1 MDISRSGH
9 IVPVLF
15 EDEMRSA
22 YLDYAMSVIVSRA
35 LPDVRDGLK
44 PVQRRILYAMNE
56 LGLLPNRPYRKSA
69 RIVGEVLGKYH
80 PHGDASVYDAMVRM
94 AQEWTL
100 RYPLIDGQGN
110 FGSIDD
116 DAPAAMRYTEARL
129 APIALE
135 VLRDIEKNTVDF
147 RPNFDESLQEPKV
160 LPTAVPLL
168 LVNGAEGIAVG
179 MSTKIPPHNLREIVA
194 ALQALITNPSI
205 SDEELLQYVK
215 APDFPTG
222 GIIYGYEGVREAYL
236 TGRGSIQVR
245 ARATIEVAK
254 SGKESIIITEIPF
267 GVTKASLI
275 EKIAELVRN
284 KALDGITDIR
294 DESDRDGIRIVLEL
308 RRDAI
313 PRVILNNLYKK
324 TQLQTTF
331 AANMIALVGGR
342 PKLLT
347 LRELLEQFLL
357 FRNEVVVRRTQ
368 YELEQAER
376 RAHILEGFIIALDN
390 IDAVIETIKR
400 SETPDIASVRL
411 QERFGLTEIQ
421 AKAILDMRLQRLTGL
436 EREKIQQEY
445 RELIKTIERLRAILA
460 SKELQLQVISEE
472 LRHIAEKFGDERRTD
487 VVFDAREFTIEDM
500 IANEDVIVT
509 ISRRGMIKR
518 TPLSSFRRQSRG
530 GKGLS
535 GASTYDDDFVQHL
548 LRASTHDYLLFFT
561 DRGRVFR
568 IKVYDIPEGGRT
580 AKGRSI
586 ANIVNVEAGERITAH
601 LLVQGDFSPDKYIF
615 MCTRHGVVKKTVLSE
630 FESVRSSGKIAI
642 TLEPGDVLLDARLT
656 DGTCDI
662 IIGTHRG
669 MACRFRES
677 DVRPMGRT
685 AAGVRGIKLEDDDF
699 VVSMTAIKHS
709 DTQVVVVSERG
720 YGKRTRYQDF
730 RLTRRGAKGVISM
743 NITEK
748 TGNVVAL
755 LEITDD
761 DDLVVI
767 TKSGRL
773 IRQPARD
780 IRLIGR
786 NTQGVRLIRL
796 EEGEEIADIAVA
808 PPDNGPDNGGD
819 SEAGDRL
826 SPSDGASSEG
836 LPSYQLN

>member
-1 MDISRSGH
+1 VFSSDTFMDITRSGH
-9 IVPVLF
+9 IVLVLF

-44 PVQRRILYAMNE
+44 PVQRRILFAMNE

-69 RIVGEVLGKYH
+69 RLVGEVLGKYH

-100 RYPLIDGQGN
+100 RYPLVDGQGN

-129 APIALE
+129 APIAME
-135 VLRDIEKNTVDF
+135 VLRDIDKNTVDF

-194 ALQALITNPSI
+194 ALQALIANPSI
-205 SDEELLQYVK
+205 SDEELLEYVK

-236 TGRGSIQVR
+236 TGRGSIHIR
-245 ARATIEVAK
+245 ARAAIEVAK
-254 SGKESIIITEIPF
+254 SGKEAIVVTEIPY
-267 GVTKASLI
+267 GVTKSGLI
-275 EKIAELVRN
+275 EKIAELVRS
-284 KALDGITDIR
+284 KSLDGITDIR
-294 DESDRDGIRIVLEL
+294 DESDRDGIRVVLEL

-342 PKLLT
+342 PRLLT
-347 LRELLEQFLL
+347 LRQLLELFLE
-357 FRNEVVVRRTQ
+357 FRNEVIVRRTQ
-368 YELEQAER
+368 YELDQAER

-390 IDAVIETIKR
+390 IDAVIETIKT
-400 SETPDIASVRL
+400 SDTPETASIRL
-411 QERFGLTEIQ
+411 QERFGLSEIQ

-436 EREKIQQEY
+436 EREKIQLEY
-445 RELIKTIERLRAILA
+445 RELLKTIERLRAILA

-472 LRHIAEKFGDERRTD
+472 LEHIASRFRDERRTD
-487 VVFDAREFTIEDM
+487 IVYDAREFSIEDM
-500 IANEDVIVT
+500 FANEDVIVT
-509 ISRRGMIKR
+509 ISRKGMIKR
-518 TPLSSFRRQSRG
+518 TPLTNFRRQGRG

-535 GASTYDDDFVQHL
+535 GAGTYEDDFVQHL

-568 IKVYDIPEGGRT
+568 VKVYDIPEGGRT

-586 ANIVNVEAGERITAH
+586 ANIINVESGERITAY
-601 LLVQGDFSPDKYIF
+601 LLVQGSFSPDKYIF
-615 MCTRHGVVKKTVLSE
+615 MCTRQGIVKKTVLSE
-630 FESVRSSGKIAI
+630 FESVRSNGKIAI
-642 TLEPGDVLLDARLT
+642 TLDQGDILLDARLT

-662 IIGTHRG
+662 IIGTHHG

-685 AAGVRGIKLEDDDF
+685 ASGVRGIKLEGNDF
-699 VVSMTAIKHS
+699 VVSMVAIKHP
-709 DTQVVVVSERG
+709 DTQVVVVGERG

-755 LEITDD
+755 LEVTDD

-767 TKSGRL
+767 TQNGRL

-808 PPDNGPDNGGD
+808 PQDSDETSEGNDILPPDV
-819 SEAGDRL
+819 
-826 SPSDGASSEG
+826 SDGVPT
-836 LPSYQLN
+836 PSLN

>member
-1 MDISRSGH
+1 MDITRSGH

-69 RIVGEVLGKYH
+69 RLVGEVLGKYH

-100 RYPLIDGQGN
+100 RYPLVDGQGN

-129 APIALE
+129 APIAIE
-135 VLRDIEKNTVDF
+135 VLRDIDKNTVDF

-168 LVNGAEGIAVG
+168 LINGAEGIAVG
-179 MSTKIPPHNLREIVA
+179 MSTKIPPHNLREIIA
-194 ALQALITNPSI
+194 ALQALIANPAI
-205 SDEELLQYVK
+205 NDEELLQYVK

-222 GIIYGYEGVREAYL
+222 GIIYGYEGVRDAYL
-236 TGRGSIQVR
+236 TGRGSIHVR
-245 ARATIEVAK
+245 ARAAIEVAK
-254 SGKESIIITEIPF
+254 SGKEAIVITEIPY
-267 GVTKASLI
+267 GVTKSGLI
-275 EKIAELVRN
+275 EKIADLVRN
-284 KALDGITDIR
+284 KSIDGITDIR
-294 DESDRDGIRIVLEL
+294 DESDRDGIRVVLEL

-342 PKLLT
+342 PRLLT
-347 LRELLEQFLL
+347 LRQLLELFLE
-357 FRNEVVVRRTQ
+357 FRLEVVVRRTQ
-368 YELEQAER
+368 YELDQAER

-400 SETPDIASVRL
+400 SDTPDIASIRL
-411 QERFGLTEIQ
+411 QERFGLSEIQ

-445 RELIKTIERLRAILA
+445 RELLKTIERLRAILA
-460 SKELQLQVISEE
+460 SKELQLQVISQE
-472 LRHIAEKFGDERRTD
+472 LEHIATKFGDERRTD
-487 VVFDAREFTIEDM
+487 IVYDAREFSIEDM

-509 ISRRGMIKR
+509 ISRKGMIKR
-518 TPLSSFRRQSRG
+518 TPLASFRRQGRG

-568 IKVYDIPEGGRT
+568 VKVYDIPEGGRT

-586 ANIVNVEAGERITAH
+586 ANIINVESGERVTAY
-601 LLVQGDFSPDKYIF
+601 LLVQGSFSSDKYIF
-615 MCTRHGVVKKTVLSE
+615 MCTRRGIVKKTVLSE
-630 FESVRSSGKIAI
+630 FESVRSNGKIAL
-642 TLEPGDVLLDARLT
+642 TLEEGDILLDARLT

-685 AAGVRGIKLEDDDF
+685 AAGVRGIKLEHDDY
-699 VVSMTAIKHS
+699 VVSMVAIKHP
-709 DTQVVVVSERG
+709 DTQVVVVGEKG

-755 LEITDD
+755 LEITDE

-767 TKSGRL
+767 TKNGRL
-773 IRQPARD
+773 IRQPARE

-796 EEGEEIADIAVA
+796 EEDEEIADIAVA
-808 PPDNGPDNGGD
+808 PQDNDDTGNESDTLPP
-819 SEAGDRL
+819 EM
-826 SPSDGASSEG
+826 SDG
-836 LPSYQLN
+836 LPPHSLN

>member
-44 PVQRRILYAMNE
+44 PVQRRILFAMNE

-69 RIVGEVLGKYH
+69 RLVGEVLGKYH

-94 AQEWTL
+94 AQEWSL
-100 RYPLIDGQGN
+100 RYPLVDGQGN

-129 APIALE
+129 APIAME
-135 VLRDIEKNTVDF
+135 VLRDIDKNTVDF

-236 TGRGSIQVR
+236 TGRGSIHVR
-245 ARATIEVAK
+245 ARATIEVSK
-254 SGKESIIITEIPF
+254 SGKESIVVTEIPF

-284 KALDGITDIR
+284 KSLDGITDIR

-347 LRELLEQFLL
+347 LRQLLEQFLE

-368 YELEQAER
+368 HELEQAER

-390 IDAVIETIKR
+390 IDEVIETIKQ
-400 SETPDIASVRL
+400 SETPEIASIRL
-411 QERFGLTEIQ
+411 QERFGLSEIQ

-445 RELIKTIERLRAILA
+445 RELLKTIERLRAILA

-472 LRHIAEKFGDERRTD
+472 LAHLAAKYGDERRTD
-487 VVFDAREFTIEDM
+487 IVYDAREFTIEDM

-509 ISRRGMIKR
+509 ISRKGMIKR
-518 TPLSSFRRQSRG
+518 TPLSSFRRQGRG

-535 GASTYDDDFVQHL
+535 GASIYEDDFVQHL

-586 ANIVNVEAGERITAH
+586 ANLINIESGERVTAY
-601 LLVQGDFSPDKYIF
+601 LLVQGEFSSDKYIF
-615 MCTRHGVVKKTVLSE
+615 MCTRHGIVKKTLLSE
-630 FESVRSSGKIAI
+630 FENVRSSGKIAI
-642 TLEPGDVLLDARLT
+642 TLDEGDILLDARLT
-656 DGTCDI
+656 DGTYDI
-662 IIGTHRG
+662 IIGTHHG

-685 AAGVRGIKLEDDDF
+685 ATGVRGIKLEEGDF
-699 VVSMTAIKHS
+699 VVSMVAIKHP

-808 PPDNGPDNGGD
+808 PQDNGNDESNDGTPPPDTT
-819 SEAGDRL
+819 SA
-826 SPSDGASSEG
+826 DGIP
-836 LPSYQLN
+836 LHQLN

>member
-22 YLDYAMSVIVSRA
+22 YLDYAMSVIIARA

-69 RIVGEVLGKYH
+69 RLVGDVLGKYH

-94 AQEWTL
+94 AQEWAM
-100 RYPLIDGQGN
+100 RYPLVDGQGN
-110 FGSIDD
+110 FGSIDND
-116 DAPAAMRYTEARL
+116 PPAAMRYTEARL
-129 APIALE
+129 APIAIE

-179 MSTKIPPHNLREIVA
+179 MSTKIPPHNLREIVS
-194 ALQALITNPSI
+194 ALQALIATPQL

-222 GIIYGYEGVREAYL
+222 GIIYGYEGIREAYL
-236 TGRGSIQVR
+236 TGRGSIVVR

-254 SGKESIIITEIPF
+254 SGKESIVITEIPF

-275 EKIAELVRN
+275 EKIADLVRN
-284 KALDGITDIR
+284 KSLDGIVDIR
-294 DESDRDGIRIVLEL
+294 DESDRDGIRVVLEL

-347 LRELLEQFLL
+347 LRHLLEHFLE

-368 YELEQAER
+368 YELDQAER

-390 IDAVIETIKR
+390 IDAVIETIKK

-445 RELIKTIERLRAILA
+445 RELLKTIERLRAILA
-460 SKELQLQVISEE
+460 SKELQLQVISNE
-472 LRHIAEKFGDERRTD
+472 LAQIADKYGDERRTD
-487 VVFDAREFTIEDM
+487 IVYNAREFTIEDM

-509 ISRRGMIKR
+509 ISRKGMIKR
-518 TPLSSFRRQSRG
+518 TPLSSFRRQGRG

-535 GASTYDDDFVQHL
+535 GAGTYDDDFVQHL

-586 ANIVNVEAGERITAH
+586 ANIVNVESGERITAH
-601 LLVQGDFSPDKYIF
+601 LLVKGEFSSDKFIF
-615 MCTRHGVVKKTVLSE
+615 MCTRQGVVKKTVLSE

-642 TLEPGDVLLDARLT
+642 TLDEGDVLLDARLT

-662 IIGTHRG
+662 IIGTHHG
-669 MACRFRES
+669 MACRFREN
-677 DVRPMGRT
+677 DVRSMGRN
-685 AAGVRGIKLEDDDF
+685 AAGVRGIKLDGGDY
-699 VVSMTAIKHS
+699 VVSMVAIKHP
-709 DTQVVVVSERG
+709 DTQVVVVSEKG

-730 RLTRRGAKGVISM
+730 RLTRRGARGVISM

-767 TKSGRL
+767 TKNGRL
-773 IRQPARD
+773 IRQPARE

-796 EEGEEIADIAVA
+796 EDGEEIADIAVA
-808 PPDNGPDNGGD
+808 PQDNDSDESNGSEPNEPDTA
-819 SEAGDRL
+819 SA
-826 SPSDGASSEG
+826 DGM
-836 LPSYQLN
+836 PVHQLN

>member
-69 RIVGEVLGKYH
+69 RLVGEVLGKYH

-100 RYPLIDGQGN
+100 RYPLVDGQGN

-129 APIALE
+129 APIAME

-147 RPNFDESLQEPKV
+147 RPNFDESLEEPKV

-168 LVNGAEGIAVG
+168 LINGAEGIAVG

-194 ALQALITNPSI
+194 ALQALIANPSI
-205 SDEELLQYVK
+205 SDDDLLQYVK

-222 GIIYGYEGVREAYL
+222 GIIYGYEGVRDAYL
-236 TGRGSIQVR
+236 TGHGSIQVR

-254 SGKESIIITEIPF
+254 SGKESIIITEIPY
-267 GVTKASLI
+267 GVTKSGLI
-275 EKIAELVRN
+275 EKIADLVRN
-284 KALDGITDIR
+284 KALDGISDIR

-313 PRVILNNLYKK
+313 PRVVLNNLYKK

-342 PKLLT
+342 PRLLT
-347 LRELLEQFLL
+347 LRQLLELFLE

-368 YELEQAER
+368 FELDQAER

-390 IDAVIETIKR
+390 IDAVIETIKK
-400 SETPDIASVRL
+400 SETPEIASVRL
-411 QERFGLTEIQ
+411 QERFGLSEIQ

-436 EREKIQQEY
+436 EREKIQHEY
-445 RELIKTIERLRAILA
+445 RELLKTIERLRAILA
-460 SKELQLQVISEE
+460 SKELQLQVISDE
-472 LRHIAEKFGDERRTD
+472 LTALANKFGDERRTD
-487 VVFDAREFTIEDM
+487 IVYNAREFTIEDM

-509 ISRRGMIKR
+509 ISRKGMIKR
-518 TPLSSFRRQSRG
+518 TPLASFRRQGRG

-535 GASTYDDDFVQHL
+535 GASIYEDDFVQHL

-586 ANIVNVEAGERITAH
+586 ANIINVESGERVTAY
-601 LLVQGDFSPDKYIF
+601 LLVQGEFSNDKYIF
-615 MCTRHGVVKKTVLSE
+615 MCTRNGTVKKTVLSE

-642 TLEPGDVLLDARLT
+642 SLEEGDILLDARLT

-662 IIGTHRG
+662 IIGTHHG

-685 AAGVRGIKLEDDDF
+685 AAGVRGIKLEGDDY
-699 VVSMTAIKHS
+699 VVSMVAIKHP
-709 DTQVVVVSERG
+709 DTQIVVVGEKG

-767 TKSGRL
+767 TKTGRL

-796 EEGEEIADIAVA
+796 EEGEEIADIAIA
-808 PPDNGPDNGGD
+808 PQDDRDDSTESDDALPPDGTTG
-819 SEAGDRL
+819 A
-826 SPSDGASSEG
+826 DGMP
-836 LPSYQLN
+836 LHQLN

>member
-1 MDISRSGH
+1 MDITRSGH

-44 PVQRRILYAMNE
+44 PVQRRILFAMNE

-69 RIVGEVLGKYH
+69 RLVGEVLGKYH

-100 RYPLIDGQGN
+100 RYPLVDGQGN

-129 APIALE
+129 APIAME
-135 VLRDIEKNTVDF
+135 VLRDIDKNTVDF

-194 ALQALITNPSI
+194 ALQALIANPSI
-205 SDEELLQYVK
+205 SDEELLEYVK

-236 TGRGSIQVR
+236 TGRGSIHIR
-245 ARATIEVAK
+245 ARAAIEVAK
-254 SGKESIIITEIPF
+254 SGKEAIVVTEIPY
-267 GVTKASLI
+267 GVTKSGLI
-275 EKIAELVRN
+275 EKIADLVRS
-284 KALDGITDIR
+284 KSLDGITDIR
-294 DESDRDGIRIVLEL
+294 DESDRDGIRVVLEL

-342 PKLLT
+342 PRLLT
-347 LRELLEQFLL
+347 LRQLLELFLE
-357 FRNEVVVRRTQ
+357 FRNEVIVRRTQ
-368 YELEQAER
+368 YELDQAER

-390 IDAVIETIKR
+390 IDAVIETIKT
-400 SETPDIASVRL
+400 SDTPETASIRL
-411 QERFGLTEIQ
+411 QERFGLSEIQ

-436 EREKIQQEY
+436 EREKIQLEY
-445 RELIKTIERLRAILA
+445 RELLKTIERLRAILA

-472 LRHIAEKFGDERRTD
+472 LEHIASRFGDERRTD
-487 VVFDAREFTIEDM
+487 IVYDAREFSIEDM

-509 ISRRGMIKR
+509 ISRKGMIKR
-518 TPLSSFRRQSRG
+518 TPLTNFRRQGRG

-535 GASTYDDDFVQHL
+535 GAGTYEDDFVQHL

-568 IKVYDIPEGGRT
+568 VKVYDIPEGGRT

-586 ANIVNVEAGERITAH
+586 ANIINVESGERITAY
-601 LLVQGDFSPDKYIF
+601 LLVQGSFSPDKYIF
-615 MCTRHGVVKKTVLSE
+615 MCTRQGIVKKTVLSE
-630 FESVRSSGKIAI
+630 FESVRSNGKIAI
-642 TLEPGDVLLDARLT
+642 TLDEGDILLDARLT

-662 IIGTHRG
+662 IIGTHHG

-685 AAGVRGIKLEDDDF
+685 ASGVRGIKLEGNDF
-699 VVSMTAIKHS
+699 VVSMVAIKHP
-709 DTQVVVVSERG
+709 DTQVVVVGERG

-755 LEITDD
+755 LEVSDD

-767 TKSGRL
+767 TKNGRL

-808 PPDNGPDNGGD
+808 PQDSDETSEGNDILPPDV
-819 SEAGDRL
+819 
-826 SPSDGASSEG
+826 SDGVPT
-836 LPSYQLN
+836 PSLN

>member
-1 MDISRSGH
+1 MDITRSGH

-69 RIVGEVLGKYH
+69 RLVGEVLGKYH

-100 RYPLIDGQGN
+100 RYPLVDGQGN

-129 APIALE
+129 APIAIE
-135 VLRDIEKNTVDF
+135 VLRDIDKNTVDF

-168 LVNGAEGIAVG
+168 LINGAEGIAVG
-179 MSTKIPPHNLREIVA
+179 MSTKIPPHNLREIIA
-194 ALQALITNPSI
+194 ALQALIANPAI
-205 SDEELLQYVK
+205 NDEELLQYVK

-222 GIIYGYEGVREAYL
+222 GIIYGYEGVRDTYL
-236 TGRGSIQVR
+236 TGRGSIHVR
-245 ARATIEVAK
+245 ARAAIEVAK
-254 SGKESIIITEIPF
+254 SGKEAIVITEIPY
-267 GVTKASLI
+267 GVTKSGLI
-275 EKIAELVRN
+275 EKIADLVRN
-284 KALDGITDIR
+284 KSIDGITDIR
-294 DESDRDGIRIVLEL
+294 DESDRDGIRVVLEL

-342 PKLLT
+342 PRLLT
-347 LRELLEQFLL
+347 LRQLLELFLE
-357 FRNEVVVRRTQ
+357 FRLEVVVRRTQ
-368 YELEQAER
+368 YELDQAER

-400 SETPDIASVRL
+400 SDTPDIASIRL
-411 QERFGLTEIQ
+411 QERFGLSEIQ

-445 RELIKTIERLRAILA
+445 RELLKTIERLRAILA
-460 SKELQLQVISEE
+460 SKELQLQVISQE
-472 LRHIAEKFGDERRTD
+472 LEHIATKFGDERRTD
-487 VVFDAREFTIEDM
+487 IVYDAREFSIEDM

-509 ISRRGMIKR
+509 ISRKGMIKR
-518 TPLSSFRRQSRG
+518 TPLASFRRQGRG

-568 IKVYDIPEGGRT
+568 VKVYDIPEGGRT

-586 ANIVNVEAGERITAH
+586 ANIINVESGERVTAY
-601 LLVQGDFSPDKYIF
+601 LLVQGSFSSDKYIF
-615 MCTRHGVVKKTVLSE
+615 MCTRRGIVKKTVLSE
-630 FESVRSSGKIAI
+630 FESVRSNGKIAL
-642 TLEPGDVLLDARLT
+642 TLEEGDILLDARLT

-685 AAGVRGIKLEDDDF
+685 AAGVRGIVLEHDDY
-699 VVSMTAIKHS
+699 VVSMVAIKHP
-709 DTQVVVVSERG
+709 DTQVVVVGEKG

-755 LEITDD
+755 LEITDE

-767 TKSGRL
+767 TKNGRL
-773 IRQPARD
+773 IRQPARE

-796 EEGEEIADIAVA
+796 EEDEEIADIAVA
-808 PPDNGPDNGGD
+808 PQDNDDTGNESDTLPP
-819 SEAGDRL
+819 EM
-826 SPSDGASSEG
+826 SDG
-836 LPSYQLN
+836 LPPHSLN

>member
-1 MDISRSGH
+1 MDITRSGH

-22 YLDYAMSVIVSRA
+22 YLDYAMSVIVARA

-69 RIVGEVLGKYH
+69 RLVGEVLGKYH

-100 RYPLIDGQGN
+100 RYPLVDGQGN
-110 FGSIDD
+110 FGSIDN

-129 APIALE
+129 APIAME

-179 MSTKIPPHNLREIVA
+179 MSTKIPPHNLREIAA
-194 ALQALITNPSI
+194 ALQALIANPAI
-205 SDEELLQYVK
+205 GDDELLQYVK

-222 GIIYGYEGVREAYL
+222 GIIYGYEGVRDAYL
-236 TGRGSIQVR
+236 TGRGSIIVR

-254 SGKESIIITEIPF
+254 SGKESIVITEIPF
-267 GVTKASLI
+267 GVTKSGLI
-275 EKIAELVRN
+275 EKIADLVRS
-284 KALDGITDIR
+284 KSLDGITDIR

-342 PKLLT
+342 PRLLT
-347 LRELLEQFLL
+347 LRQLLEHFLE

-368 YELEQAER
+368 YELDQAER

-390 IDAVIETIKR
+390 IDAVIETIKK
-400 SETPDIASVRL
+400 SETPEIASVRL
-411 QERFGLTEIQ
+411 QERFGLSEIQ

-445 RELIKTIERLRAILA
+445 RELLKTIERLRAILA

-472 LRHIAEKFGDERRTD
+472 LAHIADKYGDERRTEI
-487 VVFDAREFTIEDM
+487 VYNAREFTIEDM

-509 ISRRGMIKR
+509 ISRKGMIKR
-518 TPLSSFRRQSRG
+518 TPLSSFRRQGRG

-586 ANIVNVEAGERITAH
+586 ANIVNVESGERVTAH
-601 LLVQGDFSPDKYIF
+601 LLVQGNFSADKYIF

-642 TLEPGDVLLDARLT
+642 TLDEGDVLLDARLT

-662 IIGTHRG
+662 IIGTHHG

-685 AAGVRGIKLEDDDF
+685 AAGVRGIKLEDGDY
-699 VVSMTAIKHS
+699 VVSMVAIKHP
-709 DTQVVVVSERG
+709 DTQVVVVSEKG

-767 TKSGRL
+767 TKNGRL

-808 PPDNGPDNGGD
+808 PQDNDADEQNGDEPQSPD
-819 SEAGDRL
+819 AT
-826 SPSDGASSEG
+826 GADG
-836 LPSYQLN
+836 LPAHQLN

>member
-1 MDISRSGH
+1 MDITRSGH

-44 PVQRRILYAMNE
+44 PVQRRILFAMNE

-69 RIVGEVLGKYH
+69 RLVGEVLGKYH

-100 RYPLIDGQGN
+100 RYPLVDGQGN

-129 APIALE
+129 APIAME
-135 VLRDIEKNTVDF
+135 VLRDIDKNTVDF

-194 ALQALITNPSI
+194 ALQALIANPSI
-205 SDEELLQYVK
+205 SDEELLEYVK

-236 TGRGSIQVR
+236 TGRGSIHVR
-245 ARATIEVAK
+245 ARAAIEVAK
-254 SGKESIIITEIPF
+254 SGKEAIVVTEIPY
-267 GVTKASLI
+267 GVTKSGLI
-275 EKIAELVRN
+275 EKIADLVRS
-284 KALDGITDIR
+284 KSLDGITDIR
-294 DESDRDGIRIVLEL
+294 DESDRDGIRVVLEL

-342 PKLLT
+342 PRLLT
-347 LRELLEQFLL
+347 LRQLLELFLE
-357 FRNEVVVRRTQ
+357 FRNEVIVRRTQ
-368 YELEQAER
+368 YELDQAER

-390 IDAVIETIKR
+390 IDAVIETIKT
-400 SETPDIASVRL
+400 SDTPETASIRL
-411 QERFGLTEIQ
+411 QERFGLSEIQ

-436 EREKIQQEY
+436 EREKIQLEY
-445 RELIKTIERLRAILA
+445 RELLKTIERLRAILA

-472 LRHIAEKFGDERRTD
+472 LEHIASRFGDERRTD
-487 VVFDAREFTIEDM
+487 IVYDAREFSIEDM

-509 ISRRGMIKR
+509 ISRKGMIKR
-518 TPLSSFRRQSRG
+518 TPLTNFRRQGRG

-535 GASTYDDDFVQHL
+535 GAGTYEDDFVQHL

-568 IKVYDIPEGGRT
+568 VKVYDIPEGGRT

-586 ANIVNVEAGERITAH
+586 ANIINVESGERITAY
-601 LLVQGDFSPDKYIF
+601 LLVQGSFSPDKYIF
-615 MCTRHGVVKKTVLSE
+615 MCTRQGIVKKTVLSE
-630 FESVRSSGKIAI
+630 YESVRSNGKIAI
-642 TLEPGDVLLDARLT
+642 TLDQGDILLDARLT

-662 IIGTHRG
+662 IIGTHHG

-685 AAGVRGIKLEDDDF
+685 ASGVRGIKLEGNDF
-699 VVSMTAIKHS
+699 VVSMVAIKHP
-709 DTQVVVVSERG
+709 DTQVVVVGERG

-755 LEITDD
+755 LEVTDD

-767 TKSGRL
+767 TKNGRL

-796 EEGEEIADIAVA
+796 EESEEIADIAVA
-808 PPDNGPDNGGD
+808 PQDSDETSEGNDILPPDV
-819 SEAGDRL
+819 
-826 SPSDGASSEG
+826 SDGVPT
-836 LPSYQLN
+836 PSLN

>member
-1 MDISRSGH
+1 MDITRSGH
-9 IVPVLF
+9 IVLVLF

-44 PVQRRILYAMNE
+44 PVQRRILFAMNE

-69 RIVGEVLGKYH
+69 RLVGEVLGKYH

-100 RYPLIDGQGN
+100 RYPLVDGQGN

-129 APIALE
+129 APIAME
-135 VLRDIEKNTVDF
+135 VLRDIDKNTVDF

-194 ALQALITNPSI
+194 ALQALIANPSI
-205 SDEELLQYVK
+205 SDEELLEYVK

-236 TGRGSIQVR
+236 TGRGSIHIR
-245 ARATIEVAK
+245 ARAAIEVAK
-254 SGKESIIITEIPF
+254 SGKEAIVVTEIPY
-267 GVTKASLI
+267 GVTKSGLI
-275 EKIAELVRN
+275 EKIAELVRS
-284 KALDGITDIR
+284 KSLDGITDIR
-294 DESDRDGIRIVLEL
+294 DESDRDGIRVVLEL

-342 PKLLT
+342 PRLLT
-347 LRELLEQFLL
+347 LRQLLELFLE
-357 FRNEVVVRRTQ
+357 FRNEVIVRRTQ
-368 YELEQAER
+368 YELDQAER

-390 IDAVIETIKR
+390 IDAVIETIKT
-400 SETPDIASVRL
+400 SDTPETASIRL
-411 QERFGLTEIQ
+411 QERFGLSEIQ

-436 EREKIQQEY
+436 EREKIQLEY
-445 RELIKTIERLRAILA
+445 RELLKTIERLRAILA

-472 LRHIAEKFGDERRTD
+472 LEHIASRFGDERRTD
-487 VVFDAREFTIEDM
+487 IVYDAREFSIEDM

-509 ISRRGMIKR
+509 ISRKGMIKR
-518 TPLSSFRRQSRG
+518 TPLTNFRRQGRG

-535 GASTYDDDFVQHL
+535 GAGTYEDDFVQHL

-568 IKVYDIPEGGRT
+568 VKVYDIPEGGRT

-586 ANIVNVEAGERITAH
+586 ANIINVESGERITAY
-601 LLVQGDFSPDKYIF
+601 LLVQGSFSPDKYIF
-615 MCTRHGVVKKTVLSE
+615 MCTRQGIVKKTVLSE
-630 FESVRSSGKIAI
+630 FESVRSNGKIAI
-642 TLEPGDVLLDARLT
+642 TLDQGDILLDARLT

-662 IIGTHRG
+662 IIGTHHG

-685 AAGVRGIKLEDDDF
+685 ASGVRGIKLEGNDF
-699 VVSMTAIKHS
+699 VVSMVAIKHP
-709 DTQVVVVSERG
+709 DTQVVVVGERG

-743 NITEK
+743 NITER

-755 LEITDD
+755 LEVTDD

-767 TKSGRL
+767 TKNGRL

-808 PPDNGPDNGGD
+808 PQDSDETSEGNDILPPDV
-819 SEAGDRL
+819 
-826 SPSDGASSEG
+826 SDGVPT
-836 LPSYQLN
+836 PSLN

>member
-44 PVQRRILYAMNE
+44 PVQRRILFAMNE

-69 RIVGEVLGKYH
+69 RLVGEVLGKYH

-94 AQEWTL
+94 AQEWSL
-100 RYPLIDGQGN
+100 RYPLVDGQGN

-129 APIALE
+129 APIAME
-135 VLRDIEKNTVDF
+135 VLRDIDKNTVDF
-147 RPNFDESLQEPKV
+147 RPNFDDSLQEPKV

-236 TGRGSIQVR
+236 TGRGSIHVR
-245 ARATIEVAK
+245 ARATIEVSK
-254 SGKESIIITEIPF
+254 SGKESIVVTEIPF

-284 KALDGITDIR
+284 KSLDGITDIR

-347 LRELLEQFLL
+347 LRQLLEQFLE
-357 FRNEVVVRRTQ
+357 FRNEVVIRRTQ
-368 YELEQAER
+368 HELEQAER

-390 IDAVIETIKR
+390 IDEVIETIKQ
-400 SETPDIASVRL
+400 SETPEIASIRL
-411 QERFGLTEIQ
+411 QERFGLSEIQ

-445 RELIKTIERLRAILA
+445 RELLKTIERLRAILA

-472 LRHIAEKFGDERRTD
+472 LAHLAAKYGDERRTD
-487 VVFDAREFTIEDM
+487 IVYDAREFTIEDM

-509 ISRRGMIKR
+509 ISRKGMIKR
-518 TPLSSFRRQSRG
+518 TPLSSFRRQGRG

-535 GASTYDDDFVQHL
+535 GASIYEDDFVQHL

-586 ANIVNVEAGERITAH
+586 ANLINIESGERVTAY
-601 LLVQGDFSPDKYIF
+601 LLVQGEFSSDKYIF
-615 MCTRHGVVKKTVLSE
+615 MCTRHGIVKKTLLSE
-630 FESVRSSGKIAI
+630 FENVRSSGKIAI
-642 TLEPGDVLLDARLT
+642 TLDEGDILLDARLT

-662 IIGTHRG
+662 IIGTHHG

-685 AAGVRGIKLEDDDF
+685 AAGVRGIKLEAGDF
-699 VVSMTAIKHS
+699 VVSMVAIKHP

-808 PPDNGPDNGGD
+808 PQDNGNDESNDGTPPPDAT
-819 SEAGDRL
+819 SA
-826 SPSDGASSEG
+826 DGIP
-836 LPSYQLN
+836 LHQLN

>member
-1 MDISRSGH
+1 VFSSDTFMDITRSGH

-44 PVQRRILYAMNE
+44 PVQRRILFAMNE

-69 RIVGEVLGKYH
+69 RLVGEVLGKYH

-100 RYPLIDGQGN
+100 RYPLVDGQGN

-129 APIALE
+129 APIAME
-135 VLRDIEKNTVDF
+135 VLRDIDKNTVDF

-194 ALQALITNPSI
+194 ALQALIANPSI
-205 SDEELLQYVK
+205 SDEELLEYVK

-236 TGRGSIQVR
+236 TGRGSIHVR
-245 ARATIEVAK
+245 ARAAIEVAK
-254 SGKESIIITEIPF
+254 SGKEAIVVTEIPY
-267 GVTKASLI
+267 GVTKSGLI
-275 EKIAELVRN
+275 EKIADLVRS
-284 KALDGITDIR
+284 KSLDGITDIR
-294 DESDRDGIRIVLEL
+294 DESDRDGIRVVLEL

-342 PKLLT
+342 PRLLT
-347 LRELLEQFLL
+347 LRQLLELFLE
-357 FRNEVVVRRTQ
+357 FRNEVIVRRTQ
-368 YELEQAER
+368 YELDQAER

-390 IDAVIETIKR
+390 IDAVIETIKT
-400 SETPDIASVRL
+400 SDTPETASIRL
-411 QERFGLTEIQ
+411 QERFGLSEIQ

-436 EREKIQQEY
+436 EREKIQLEY
-445 RELIKTIERLRAILA
+445 RELLKTIERLRAILA

-472 LRHIAEKFGDERRTD
+472 LEHIASRFGDERRTD
-487 VVFDAREFTIEDM
+487 IVYDAREFSIEDM

-509 ISRRGMIKR
+509 ISRKGMIKR
-518 TPLSSFRRQSRG
+518 TPLTNFRRQGRG

-535 GASTYDDDFVQHL
+535 GAGTYEDDFVQHL

-568 IKVYDIPEGGRT
+568 VKVYDIPEGGRT

-586 ANIVNVEAGERITAH
+586 ANIINVESGERITAY
-601 LLVQGDFSPDKYIF
+601 LLVQGSFSPDKYIF
-615 MCTRHGVVKKTVLSE
+615 MCTRQGIVKKTVLSE
-630 FESVRSSGKIAI
+630 FESVRSNGKIAI
-642 TLEPGDVLLDARLT
+642 TLDQGDILLDARLT

-662 IIGTHRG
+662 IIGTHHG

-685 AAGVRGIKLEDDDF
+685 ASGVRGIKLEGNDF
-699 VVSMTAIKHS
+699 VVSMVAIKHP
-709 DTQVVVVSERG
+709 DTQVVVVGERG

-755 LEITDD
+755 LEVTDD

-767 TKSGRL
+767 TKNGRL

-808 PPDNGPDNGGD
+808 PQDSDETSEGNDILPPDV
-819 SEAGDRL
+819 
-826 SPSDGASSEG
+826 SDGVPT
-836 LPSYQLN
+836 PSLN

>member
-44 PVQRRILYAMNE
+44 PVQRRILFAMNE

-69 RIVGEVLGKYH
+69 RLVGEVLGKYH

-94 AQEWTL
+94 AQEWSL
-100 RYPLIDGQGN
+100 RYPLVDGQGN

-129 APIALE
+129 APIAME
-135 VLRDIEKNTVDF
+135 VLRDIDKNTVDF

-236 TGRGSIQVR
+236 TGRGSIHVR
-245 ARATIEVAK
+245 ARATIEVSK
-254 SGKESIIITEIPF
+254 SGKESIVVTEIPF

-284 KALDGITDIR
+284 KSLDGITDIR

-313 PRVILNNLYKK
+313 PRVTLNNLYKK

-347 LRELLEQFLL
+347 LRQLLEQFLE
-357 FRNEVVVRRTQ
+357 FRNEVVIRRTQ
-368 YELEQAER
+368 HELEQAER

-390 IDAVIETIKR
+390 IDEVIETIKQ
-400 SETPDIASVRL
+400 SETPEIASIRL
-411 QERFGLTEIQ
+411 QERFGLSEIQ

-445 RELIKTIERLRAILA
+445 RELLKTIERLRAILA

-472 LRHIAEKFGDERRTD
+472 LAHLAAKYGDERRTD
-487 VVFDAREFTIEDM
+487 IVYDAREFTIEDM

-509 ISRRGMIKR
+509 ISRKGMIKR
-518 TPLSSFRRQSRG
+518 TPLSSFRRQGRG

-535 GASTYDDDFVQHL
+535 GASIYEDDFVQHL

-586 ANIVNVEAGERITAH
+586 ANLINIESGERVTAY
-601 LLVQGDFSPDKYIF
+601 LLVQGEFSSDKYIF
-615 MCTRHGVVKKTVLSE
+615 MCTRHGIVKKTLLSE
-630 FESVRSSGKIAI
+630 FENVRSSGKIAI
-642 TLEPGDVLLDARLT
+642 TLDEGDILLDARLT

-662 IIGTHRG
+662 IIGTHHG

-685 AAGVRGIKLEDDDF
+685 AAGVRGIKLEAGDF
-699 VVSMTAIKHS
+699 VVSMVAIKHP

-808 PPDNGPDNGGD
+808 PQDNGNDESNDGTPPPDTT
-819 SEAGDRL
+819 SA
-826 SPSDGASSEG
+826 DGIP
-836 LPSYQLN
+836 LHQLN

>member
-1 MDISRSGH
+1 MDITRSGH

-44 PVQRRILYAMNE
+44 PVQRRILFAMNE

-69 RIVGEVLGKYH
+69 RLVGEVLGKYH

-100 RYPLIDGQGN
+100 RYPLVDGQGN

-129 APIALE
+129 APIAME
-135 VLRDIEKNTVDF
+135 VLRDIDKNTVDF

-194 ALQALITNPSI
+194 ALQALIANPSI
-205 SDEELLQYVK
+205 SDEELLEYVK

-236 TGRGSIQVR
+236 TGRGSIHIR
-245 ARATIEVAK
+245 ARAAIEVAK
-254 SGKESIIITEIPF
+254 SGKEAIVVTEIPY
-267 GVTKASLI
+267 GVTKSGLI
-275 EKIAELVRN
+275 EKIAELVRS
-284 KALDGITDIR
+284 KSLDGITDIR
-294 DESDRDGIRIVLEL
+294 DESDRDGIRVVLEL

-342 PKLLT
+342 PRLLT
-347 LRELLEQFLL
+347 LRQLLELFLE
-357 FRNEVVVRRTQ
+357 FRNEVIVRRTQ
-368 YELEQAER
+368 YELDQAER

-390 IDAVIETIKR
+390 IDAVIETIKT
-400 SETPDIASVRL
+400 SDTPETASIRL
-411 QERFGLTEIQ
+411 QERFGLSEIQ

-436 EREKIQQEY
+436 EREKIQLEY
-445 RELIKTIERLRAILA
+445 RELLKTIERLRAILA

-472 LRHIAEKFGDERRTD
+472 LEHIASRFGDERRTD
-487 VVFDAREFTIEDM
+487 IVYDAREFSIEDM

-509 ISRRGMIKR
+509 ISRKGMIKR
-518 TPLSSFRRQSRG
+518 TPLTNFRRQGRG

-535 GASTYDDDFVQHL
+535 GAGTYEDDFVQHL

-568 IKVYDIPEGGRT
+568 VKVYDIPEGGRT

-586 ANIVNVEAGERITAH
+586 ANIINVESGERITAY
-601 LLVQGDFSPDKYIF
+601 LLVQGSFSPDKYIF
-615 MCTRHGVVKKTVLSE
+615 MCTRQGIVKKTVLSE
-630 FESVRSSGKIAI
+630 FESVRSNGKIAI
-642 TLEPGDVLLDARLT
+642 TLDEGDILLDARLT

-662 IIGTHRG
+662 IIGTHHG

-685 AAGVRGIKLEDDDF
+685 ASGVRGIKLEGNDF
-699 VVSMTAIKHS
+699 VVSMVAIKHP
-709 DTQVVVVSERG
+709 DTQVVVVGERG

-755 LEITDD
+755 LEVTDD

-767 TKSGRL
+767 TKNGRL

-808 PPDNGPDNGGD
+808 PQDSDETSEGNDILPPDV
-819 SEAGDRL
+819 
-826 SPSDGASSEG
+826 SDGVPT
-836 LPSYQLN
+836 PSLN

>member
-44 PVQRRILYAMNE
+44 PVQRRILFAMNE

-69 RIVGEVLGKYH
+69 RLVGEVLGKYH

-94 AQEWTL
+94 AQEWSL
-100 RYPLIDGQGN
+100 RYPLVDGQGN

-129 APIALE
+129 APIAME
-135 VLRDIEKNTVDF
+135 VLRDIDKNTVDF

-236 TGRGSIQVR
+236 TGRGSIHVR
-245 ARATIEVAK
+245 ARATIEVSK
-254 SGKESIIITEIPF
+254 SGKESIVVTEIPF

-284 KALDGITDIR
+284 KSLDGITDIR

-347 LRELLEQFLL
+347 LRQLLEQFLE
-357 FRNEVVVRRTQ
+357 FRNEVVIRRTQ
-368 YELEQAER
+368 HELEQAER

-390 IDAVIETIKR
+390 IDEVIETIKQ
-400 SETPDIASVRL
+400 SETPEIASIRL
-411 QERFGLTEIQ
+411 QERFGLSEIQ

-445 RELIKTIERLRAILA
+445 RELLKTIERLRAILA

-472 LRHIAEKFGDERRTD
+472 LAHLAAKYGDERRTD
-487 VVFDAREFTIEDM
+487 IVYDAREFTIEDM

-509 ISRRGMIKR
+509 ISRKGMIKR
-518 TPLSSFRRQSRG
+518 TPLSSFRRQGRG

-535 GASTYDDDFVQHL
+535 GASIYEDDFVQHL

-586 ANIVNVEAGERITAH
+586 ANLINIESGERVTAY
-601 LLVQGDFSPDKYIF
+601 LLVQGEFSSDKYIF
-615 MCTRHGVVKKTVLSE
+615 MCTRHGIVKKTLLSE
-630 FESVRSSGKIAI
+630 FENVRSSGKIAI
-642 TLEPGDVLLDARLT
+642 TLDEGDILLDARLT

-662 IIGTHRG
+662 IIGTHHG

-685 AAGVRGIKLEDDDF
+685 AAGVRGIKLEAGDF
-699 VVSMTAIKHS
+699 VVSMVAIKHP

-808 PPDNGPDNGGD
+808 PQDNGNDESNDGTPPPDTT
-819 SEAGDRL
+819 SA
-826 SPSDGASSEG
+826 DGIP
-836 LPSYQLN
+836 LHQLN

>member
-1 MDISRSGH
+1 MDITRSGH

-44 PVQRRILYAMNE
+44 PVQRRILFAMNE

-69 RIVGEVLGKYH
+69 RLVGEVLGKYH

-100 RYPLIDGQGN
+100 RYPLVDGQGN

-129 APIALE
+129 APIAME
-135 VLRDIEKNTVDF
+135 VLRDIDKNTVDF

-194 ALQALITNPSI
+194 ALQALIANPSI
-205 SDEELLQYVK
+205 SDEELLEYVK

-236 TGRGSIQVR
+236 TGRGSIHVR
-245 ARATIEVAK
+245 ARAAIEVAK
-254 SGKESIIITEIPF
+254 SGKEAIVVTEIPY
-267 GVTKASLI
+267 GVTKSGLI
-275 EKIAELVRN
+275 EKIAELVRS
-284 KALDGITDIR
+284 KSLDGITDIR
-294 DESDRDGIRIVLEL
+294 DESDRDGIRVVLEL

-342 PKLLT
+342 PRLLT
-347 LRELLEQFLL
+347 LRQLLELFLE
-357 FRNEVVVRRTQ
+357 FRNEVIVRRTQ
-368 YELEQAER
+368 YELDQAER

-390 IDAVIETIKR
+390 IDAVIETIKT
-400 SETPDIASVRL
+400 SDTPETASIRL
-411 QERFGLTEIQ
+411 QERFGLSEIQ

-436 EREKIQQEY
+436 EREKIQLEY
-445 RELIKTIERLRAILA
+445 RELLKTIERLRAILA

-472 LRHIAEKFGDERRTD
+472 LEHIASRFGDERRTD
-487 VVFDAREFTIEDM
+487 IVYDAREFSIEDM

-509 ISRRGMIKR
+509 ISRKGMIKR
-518 TPLSSFRRQSRG
+518 TPLTNFRRQGRG

-535 GASTYDDDFVQHL
+535 GAGTYEDDFVQHL

-568 IKVYDIPEGGRT
+568 VKVYDIPEGGRT

-586 ANIVNVEAGERITAH
+586 ANIINVESGERITAY
-601 LLVQGDFSPDKYIF
+601 LLVQGSFSPDKYIF
-615 MCTRHGVVKKTVLSE
+615 MCTRQGIVKKTVLSE
-630 FESVRSSGKIAI
+630 FESVRSNGKIAI
-642 TLEPGDVLLDARLT
+642 TLDEGDILLDARLT

-662 IIGTHRG
+662 IIGTHHG

-685 AAGVRGIKLEDDDF
+685 ASGVRGIKLEGNDF
-699 VVSMTAIKHS
+699 VVSMVAIKHP
-709 DTQVVVVSERG
+709 DTQVVVVGERG

-743 NITEK
+743 NITER

-755 LEITDD
+755 LEVTDD

-767 TKSGRL
+767 TKNGRL

-808 PPDNGPDNGGD
+808 PQDSDETSEGNDILPPDV
-819 SEAGDRL
+819 
-826 SPSDGASSEG
+826 SDGVPT
-836 LPSYQLN
+836 PSLN

>member
-1 MDISRSGH
+1 MDITRSGH

-69 RIVGEVLGKYH
+69 RLVGEVLGKYH

-94 AQEWTL
+94 AQEWSL
-100 RYPLIDGQGN
+100 RYPLVDGQGN
-110 FGSIDD
+110 FGSIDN

-129 APIALE
+129 APIAME
-135 VLRDIEKNTVDF
+135 VLRDIDKNTVDF

-194 ALQALITNPSI
+194 ALGALIANPSI
-205 SDEELLQYVK
+205 SDEELLEYVK

-222 GIIYGYEGVREAYL
+222 GIIYGYEGVREAYV
-236 TGRGSIQVR
+236 TGRGSIHVR
-245 ARATIEVAK
+245 ARAAIEVAK
-254 SGKESIIITEIPF
+254 SGKEAIVITEIPY
-267 GVTKASLI
+267 GVTKSGLI
-275 EKIAELVRN
+275 EKIADLVRN
-284 KALDGITDIR
+284 KSIDGITDIR
-294 DESDRDGIRIVLEL
+294 DESDRDGIRVVLEL

-324 TQLQTTF
+324 TQLETTF
-331 AANMIALVGGR
+331 AVNMIALVGGR
-342 PKLLT
+342 PRLLT
-347 LRELLEQFLL
+347 LRQLLEQFLE
-357 FRNEVVVRRTQ
+357 FRIEVIVRRTQ
-368 YELEQAER
+368 YELDQAER

-390 IDAVIETIKR
+390 IDAVIETIKQ
-400 SETPDIASVRL
+400 SDTPEIASVRL
-411 QERFGLTEIQ
+411 QERFGLSEIQ

-445 RELIKTIERLRAILA
+445 RELLKTIERLRAILA
-460 SKELQLQVISEE
+460 SKELQFQVISEE
-472 LRHIAEKFGDERRTD
+472 LKSIANKFGDERRTD
-487 VVFDAREFTIEDM
+487 IVYDAREFSIEDM

-509 ISRRGMIKR
+509 ISRKGMIKR
-518 TPLSSFRRQSRG
+518 TPLTSFRRQGRG

-568 IKVYDIPEGGRT
+568 VKVYDIPEGGRT

-586 ANIVNVEAGERITAH
+586 ANIINVESGERVTAY
-601 LLVQGDFSPDKYIF
+601 LLVQGTFSADRYIF
-615 MCTRHGVVKKTVLSE
+615 MCTRQGIVKKTVLSE
-630 FESVRSSGKIAI
+630 FESVRSNGKIAI
-642 TLEPGDVLLDARLT
+642 TLNEDDILLDARLT

-685 AAGVRGIKLEDDDF
+685 AAGVRGINLEEDDY
-699 VVSMTAIKHS
+699 VVSMVAIKHP
-709 DTQVVVVSERG
+709 DTQVVVVGEKG

-755 LEITDD
+755 LEITDE

-767 TKSGRL
+767 TKNGRL
-773 IRQPARD
+773 IRQPARE

-808 PPDNGPDNGGD
+808 PQDSDDANGDENNLLPP
-819 SEAGDRL
+819 EA
-826 SPSDGASSEG
+826 SDG
-836 LPSYQLN
+836 LPPHSLN

>member
-22 YLDYAMSVIVSRA
+22 YLDYAMSVIVARA

-69 RIVGEVLGKYH
+69 RLVGEVLGKYH
-80 PHGDASVYDAMVRM
+80 PHGDSSVYDAMVRM
-94 AQEWTL
+94 AQEWSL
-100 RYPLIDGQGN
+100 RYPLVDGQGN
-110 FGSIDD
+110 FGSIDN

-129 APIALE
+129 ASIALE

-179 MSTKIPPHNLREIVA
+179 MSTKIPPHNLREIVV
-194 ALQALITNPSI
+194 ALQALIANPAI

-222 GIIYGYEGVREAYL
+222 GIIYGYEGVRETYL
-236 TGRGSIQVR
+236 TGHGSIQVR
-245 ARATIEVAK
+245 ARASIEIAK
-254 SGKESIIITEIPF
+254 SGKESIVVTEIPY
-267 GVTKASLI
+267 GVTKSALI
-275 EKIAELVRN
+275 EKIADLVRS
-284 KALDGITDIR
+284 KSLDGITDIR

-313 PRVILNNLYKK
+313 PRVVLNNLYKK

-342 PKLLT
+342 PRLLT
-347 LRELLEQFLL
+347 LRQLLEHFLE

-368 YELEQAER
+368 FELDQAER

-390 IDAVIETIKR
+390 IDAVIETIKK
-400 SETPDIASVRL
+400 SETPEIASVRL
-411 QERFGLTEIQ
+411 QERFGLSEIQ

-436 EREKIQQEY
+436 EREKIQHEY
-445 RELIKTIERLRAILA
+445 RELLKTIERLRAILA
-460 SKELQLQVISEE
+460 SKELQLQVINEE
-472 LRHIAEKFGDERRTD
+472 LTALATKFGDERRTD
-487 VVFDAREFTIEDM
+487 IVYNAREFTIEDM

-509 ISRRGMIKR
+509 ISRKGMIKR
-518 TPLSSFRRQSRG
+518 TPLASFRRQGRG

-568 IKVYDIPEGGRT
+568 VKVYDIPEGGRT

-586 ANIVNVEAGERITAH
+586 ANIISVESGERVTAY
-601 LLVQGDFSPDKYIF
+601 LLVQGEFSDDKYIF
-615 MCTRHGVVKKTVLSE
+615 MCTRQGTVKKTVLSE

-642 TLEPGDVLLDARLT
+642 TLSEGDILLDARLT
-656 DGTCDI
+656 DGSYDI
-662 IIGTHRG
+662 IIGTHHG

-677 DVRPMGRT
+677 DVRPMGRN
-685 AAGVRGIKLEDDDF
+685 AAGVRGIKLEDDDY
-699 VVSMTAIKHS
+699 VVSMVAIKHPE
-709 DTQVVVVSERG
+709 TQVVVVGEKG

-796 EEGEEIADIAVA
+796 EEDEEIADIAVA
-808 PPDNGPDNGGD
+808 PQDENEESNGDDTEPAD
-819 SEAGDRL
+819 A
-826 SPSDGASSEG
+826 PSADG
-836 LPSYQLN
+836 LPLHQLN

>member
-1 MDISRSGH
+1 MDITRSGH

-69 RIVGEVLGKYH
+69 RLVGEVLGKYH

-100 RYPLIDGQGN
+100 RYPLVDGQGN

-129 APIALE
+129 APIAME
-135 VLRDIEKNTVDF
+135 VLRDIDKNTVDF

-194 ALQALITNPSI
+194 ALQALIANPSMT
-205 SDEELLQYVK
+205 DEELLEYVK

-236 TGRGSIQVR
+236 TGRGSIHVR
-245 ARATIEVAK
+245 ARAAIEVAK
-254 SGKESIIITEIPF
+254 SGKESIVVTEIPY
-267 GVTKASLI
+267 GVTKSGLI
-275 EKIAELVRN
+275 EKIAELVRS
-284 KALDGITDIR
+284 KSLDGITDIR

-342 PKLLT
+342 PRLLT
-347 LRELLEQFLL
+347 LRQLLEQFLE
-357 FRNEVVVRRTQ
+357 FRNEVIVRRTQ
-368 YELEQAER
+368 YELDQAER

-390 IDAVIETIKR
+390 IDAVIETIKT
-400 SETPDIASVRL
+400 SDTPETASVRL
-411 QERFGLTEIQ
+411 QERFGLSEIQ

-436 EREKIQQEY
+436 EREKIQLEY
-445 RELIKTIERLRAILA
+445 RELLKTIERLRAILA

-472 LRHIAEKFGDERRTD
+472 LEHIAYRFGDERRTD
-487 VVFDAREFTIEDM
+487 IVYDAREFSIEDM

-509 ISRRGMIKR
+509 ISRKGMIKR
-518 TPLSSFRRQSRG
+518 TPLTSFRRQGRG

-535 GASTYDDDFVQHL
+535 GAGTYEDDFVQHL

-568 IKVYDIPEGGRT
+568 VKVYDIPEGGRT

-586 ANIVNVEAGERITAH
+586 ANIINVESGERITAY
-601 LLVQGDFSPDKYIF
+601 LLVQGSFSSDKYIF
-615 MCTRHGVVKKTVLSE
+615 MCTRQGIVKKTVLSE
-630 FESVRSSGKIAI
+630 FENVRSNGKIAI
-642 TLEPGDVLLDARLT
+642 TLDQGDILLDARLT

-662 IIGTHRG
+662 IIGTHHG

-685 AAGVRGIKLEDDDF
+685 AAGVRGIKLEGDDY
-699 VVSMTAIKHS
+699 VVSMVAIKHP
-709 DTQVVVVSERG
+709 DTQVVVVGERG

-755 LEITDD
+755 LEVTDD

-767 TKSGRL
+767 TKNGRL

-808 PPDNGPDNGGD
+808 PQDSDETSEGNDMLPPD
-819 SEAGDRL
+819 R
-826 SPSDGASSEG
+826 SDGVPA
-836 LPSYQLN
+836 PNLN

>member
-44 PVQRRILYAMNE
+44 PVQRRILFAMNE

-69 RIVGEVLGKYH
+69 RLVGEVLGKYH

-94 AQEWTL
+94 AQEWSL
-100 RYPLIDGQGN
+100 RYPLVDGQGN

-129 APIALE
+129 APIAME
-135 VLRDIEKNTVDF
+135 VLRDIDKNTVDF

-236 TGRGSIQVR
+236 TGRGSIHVR
-245 ARATIEVAK
+245 ARATIEVSK
-254 SGKESIIITEIPF
+254 SGKESIVVTEIPF

-284 KALDGITDIR
+284 KSLDGITDIR

-347 LRELLEQFLL
+347 LRQLLEQFLE
-357 FRNEVVVRRTQ
+357 FRNEVVIRRTQ
-368 YELEQAER
+368 HELEQAER

-390 IDAVIETIKR
+390 IDEVIETIKQ
-400 SETPDIASVRL
+400 SETPEIASIRL
-411 QERFGLTEIQ
+411 QERFGLSEIQ

-445 RELIKTIERLRAILA
+445 RELLKTIERLRAILA

-472 LRHIAEKFGDERRTD
+472 LAHLAAKYGDERRTD
-487 VVFDAREFTIEDM
+487 IVYDAREFTIEDM

-509 ISRRGMIKR
+509 ISRKGMIKR
-518 TPLSSFRRQSRG
+518 TPLSSFRRQGRG

-535 GASTYDDDFVQHL
+535 GASIYEDDFVQHL

-586 ANIVNVEAGERITAH
+586 ANLINIESGERVTAY
-601 LLVQGDFSPDKYIF
+601 LLVQGEFSSDKYIF
-615 MCTRHGVVKKTVLSE
+615 MCTRHGIVKKTLLSE
-630 FESVRSSGKIAI
+630 FENVRSSGKIAI
-642 TLEPGDVLLDARLT
+642 TLDEGDILLDARLT
-656 DGTCDI
+656 DGTYDI
-662 IIGTHRG
+662 IIGTHHG

-685 AAGVRGIKLEDDDF
+685 ATGVRGIKLEEGDF
-699 VVSMTAIKHS
+699 VVSMVAIKHP

-808 PPDNGPDNGGD
+808 PQDNGNDESNDGTPPPDTT
-819 SEAGDRL
+819 SA
-826 SPSDGASSEG
+826 DGIP
-836 LPSYQLN
+836 LHQLN